1 MTKQDK
7 DPDGSGSV
15 KLDIHVP
22 SPQTTSQRPS
32 GNTNPLNPT
41 EEAPNAA
48 ATHKSSGQV
57 SAGTAGKHDNTN
69 PTEERPTSTH
79 HLPNMAFHFD
89 QEFVRNFGPGFAEQM
104 TEATNLMIERVSE
117 MVENADLDSFLLY
130 KEELLAVEQATGP
143 NSNYFFLKQGLGRLE
158 SNIRSGN
165 TLTNLDCKINP
176 GSQVPGNSAISG
188 SVGAGPNVPELVPE
202 VENVATVGAEPSK
215 KKRKKKKD
223 STKGGASTDELPS
236 TMKTNVDN
244 SLEGNGADLELAT
257 CPKSSL
263 AKLQTS
269 ANSTVQPTPGHM
281 GNVVTIGEDLDK
293 KDATG
298 DAEAPRKKGRKR
310 RGKKKTEHG
319 MDERKRLPEINTPA
333 ATGSSPSHHLSTTD
347 ETGAEHTCGNK
358 HHGRCS
364 HTTWKNGDSTFS
376 KVLADT
382 LRELLL
388 TTPLDPKLKL
398 ELHVDMNKIKR
409 RVDEIEA
416 ADGDASIL
424 RTKKQL
430 SSASNKPPFSAFGKV
445 ITPELQRATSI
456 HLLSTP
462 KYYNGF
468 LDYIEHLNY
477 LVSCGDEKAAAMA
490 DEAELVY
497 SVVTAVYK
505 EVSDNT
511 RSKVDAAAV
520 KREELS
526 LTEGEIHEK
535 RLAESAEK
543 MKRLQELEQGIRQPD
558 DATPVTKTSNQSTA
572 NPVPVQII
580 RDHLPSSTE
589 LETKVLSLLKQPAV
603 LRRFI
608 SDYQKMRPNSGA
620 YGSFWGQESHL
631 LYQRLVDMRVAPNLG
646 KQPPSQGSHKK
657 PSSPDGA
664 IETLVRDEVGK
675 IYDYLL
681 KEQKA
686 RGPEAPGEAEDEDED
701 EAKLP
706 AVSNPSKTRDFVDRV
721 MRAMVKQFAISP
733 TGIRRFIWPL
743 KFISEHPSIH
753 EKLRA
758 AAVCL
763 LTDMSQ
769 LSEYEPF
776 LQRAKNTPWYKPRF
790 STLIKLSAQ
799 EHVKLF
805 MDAVSF
811 MKSALESAPPR
822 GLRHNANRNQ
832 SILPSTKRAGLPI
845 KAQISYH
852 IRDYESA
859 YTAALNDEGRAS
871 VNRDFCLPFLD
882 CPRYFRETA
891 NELHANAVEYAAFIE
906 QKNNLAN
913 LPACFGDAGVRHSL
927 VSSALLLVSAVAELD
942 PSPQSDR
949 LLVMEVVAASSS
961 YLIPLP
967 AQGPLAACRDAF
979 SSYLAANEK
988 VKATFVREDVHYQAA
1003 AGLSGNDEK
1012 AGPQEIGDRSKE
1024 HVPYVLGKWMADAMT
1039 DDEAVAERI
1048 PSKPSTAKATPT
1060 NPLVSEVTIEPS
1072 KLDHSQKMLKKRL
1085 VAANY
1090 KEAQKFPQSQYDIR
1104 AKARLVLSD
1113 SNMLSSFFKSK
1124 EAMEYCSGD
1133 DDTPDE
1139 KFVLSEIKRIYAEM
1153 KKMNAEI
1160 DAGVGPHEP
1169 VGPTSRSMPPPTT
1182 QLSSPREDHKK
1193 HEMALPKMSSTPAPT
1208 QNAIELS
1215 MHPDLQ
1221 CVTVHHSETRQ
1232 SLIRPTPAPT
1242 PIIHRGLG
1250 VAYSSLVLPTRLT
1263 ATLRPNAPPL
1273 PSDPELAKECI
1284 ISETAR
1290 QRRKSLATIYA
1301 NSLLDYEYF
1310 QVFKDEADETIQGV
1324 DPMTEEGYRARKV
1337 LRALDDVDAMVQTIR
1352 YGVRR
1357 DTGKGS
1363 TCSVSGHI
1371 YEAAADLLSDFD
1383 KRPRLMLILNALE
1396 QLFGGESSSRQDPD
1410 AEPLV
1415 GLRLSQRFEKLVVS
1429 AHYGLFDPEN
1439 GEVVGE
1445 MQEPTAKQPPR
1456 IPCPMSVIDNRTRP
1470 LTDKTLKRMPILTDS
1485 GVVIG
1490 LAMDY
1495 HPGLSDI
1502 LSSAIR
1508 QSSGGKDDTAKL
1520 SELKIQKVLGG
1531 LDAMPVPPQVVADLY
1546 KSGPPAPKVPRFTD
1560 GDEAV
1565 AYMQS
1570 QMEGAKASL
1579 SVSVSRSNVG
1589 SSVVADNYGVSVPT
1603 EYTVVPDFTQE
1614 GEALGKA
1621 MEDIQISA
1629 SKGEVPTDYQ
1639 MAALGKARRELYAS
1653 RVAKTSA
1660 TTDSLNETAS
1670 KPHSCG
1676 LSVSTRAENRAAANL
1691 LARSEAM
1698 PLVGIQHFPNP
1709 QSAATSLEPRQTSFS
1724 PNGFPLP
1731 HPAPQSLQSP
1741 STPSSNQPDAL
1752 RIPLRTVMTET
1763 PISAAMTTLIGVQRE
1778 VDNLFI
1784 SIDDSNEFQECRASL
1799 GLPDPTTEE
1808 SEALLSLNKVFA
1820 TYKAVR
1826 VVEERRL
1833 EELVDS
1839 AQEYRSNVNRAIAE
1853 VRRRNQGLDSALEN
1867 LDDYKLY
1874 NKRIRNALE
1883 RELSALNG
1891 IPDDNPHKRKRRSRK
1906 SDRRGRGLG
1915 KKLGALRKTTIEDF
1929 EAPEEYHGDGP
1940 KLGTFRVG

>member
-7 DPDGSGSV
+7 DPNSSGSV
-15 KLDIHVP
+15 ELHVSLP
-22 SPQTTSQRPS
+22 SPRTGSQRPS
-32 GNTNPLNPT
+32 GNTNPPNPT
-41 EEAPNAA
+41 REAPIIA
-48 ATHKSSGQV
+48 ATHKSSGLV

-69 PTEERPTSTH
+69 LTEQPPTSTH
-79 HLPNMAFHFD
+79 HLPNMAFNFD
-89 QEFVRNFGPGFAEQM
+89 QEFVRNFGSGFAEQM

-117 MVENADLDSFLLY
+117 MVENSDLDSFLLY
-130 KEELLAVEQATGP
+130 KEELLAVEQAVGHGP
-143 NSNYFFLKQGLGRLE
+143 NYLFLKQGLGRLE
-158 SNIRSGN
+158 SSIRAGN
-165 TLTNLDCKINP
+165 TLSNLDCKINF
-176 GSQVPGNSAISG
+176 GSQVPRNPATCGA
-188 SVGAGPNVPELVPE
+188 VGAGPKVPE
-202 VENVATVGAEPSK
+202 VENAATVGAKPSK
-215 KKRKKKKD
+215 KRRKKMKKD
-223 STKGGASTDELPS
+223 STKGDANTNELS
-236 TMKTNVDN
+236 ATMKTNGDN
-244 SLEGNGADLELAT
+244 NLEDNDADLERAT
-257 CPKSSL
+257 CLESSL

-269 ANSTVQPTPGHM
+269 ANSTAQPTPGYM
-281 GNVVTIGEDLDK
+281 GNVATVGEDLGK

-298 DAEAPRKKGRKR
+298 DAEAPKKKGKKR
-310 RGKKKTEHG
+310 RGKKKTQHR
-319 MDERKRLPEINTPA
+319 MDEGKRLPEIKAPA
-333 ATGSSPSHHLSTTD
+333 ATGSSPSHHLSATD

-376 KVLADT
+376 KTLADT
-382 LRELLL
+382 LRGLLL
-388 TTPLDPKLKL
+388 TTPLDPKLRL

-430 SSASNKPPFSAFGKV
+430 SFASSKAPFSAFGKV

-526 LTEGEIHEK
+526 LTEGEIHER

-558 DATPVTKTSNQSTA
+558 DSTPVTKTSNQSTT
-572 NPVPVQII
+572 NPVPGQII
-580 RDHLPSSTE
+580 RDHSPSSTE

-620 YGSFWGQESHL
+620 YGTFWGQESHL
-631 LYQRLVDMRVAPNLG
+631 LYQRLVNMRVAPNLG
-646 KQPPSQGSHKK
+646 KQPSSQGSHKK
-657 PSSPDGA
+657 PSSPDDA
-664 IETLVRDEVGK
+664 IEALVRDEAGK
-675 IYDYLL
+675 IYECVL
-681 KEQKA
+681 KERKD
-686 RGPEAPGEAEDEDED
+686 RELDAPGEAEDEDED
-701 EAKLP
+701 KAKLP

-743 KFISEHPSIH
+743 KFIAEHPSIH
-753 EKLRA
+753 EKIRA

-776 LQRAKNTPWYKPRF
+776 LQKAKNTPWHQPRS

-822 GLRHNANRNQ
+822 VLRHNANINQ
-832 SILPSTKRAGLPI
+832 SILPSTRRAGLPI

-859 YTAALNDEGRAS
+859 YTAALDDEGRAS

-891 NELHANAVEYAAFIE
+891 QELHANAVEYAAFIE

-913 LPACFGDAGVRHSL
+913 LPACFGDAEVRQTL

-961 YLIPLP
+961 YLISPP
-967 AQGPLAACRDAF
+967 AQGPLPACRDAF

-988 VKATFVREDVHYQAA
+988 VKATFVREDIHYQAA
-1003 AGLSGNDEK
+1003 AGSSGSDES
-1012 AGPQEIGDRSKE
+1012 AGCQEIGDRSKE
-1024 HVPYVLGKWMADAMT
+1024 HVPYVLGKWMPDAMT
-1039 DDEAVAERI
+1039 DDKAVAEQI
-1048 PSKPSTAKATPT
+1048 PSKPSTAQTTPT
-1060 NPLVSEVTIEPS
+1060 NPWVSEVAIEPS
-1072 KLDHSQKMLKKRL
+1072 ELDHSHKMLKKRL

-1090 KEAQKFPQSQYDIR
+1090 RKAQKVPQSQYDIR

-1124 EAMEYCSGD
+1124 EAMEYFSGD

-1139 KFVLSEIKRIYAEM
+1139 KIVLSEINRIYTEV
-1153 KKMNAEI
+1153 KKMKVEI
-1160 DAGVGPHEP
+1160 DAGVGRQEP
-1169 VGPTSRSMPPPTT
+1169 VGPTSPSMPPPTT
-1182 QLSSPREDHKK
+1182 QLSAPKNDDKK
-1193 HEMALPKMSSTPAPT
+1193 HEVALPKTSSTPPPP
-1208 QNAIELS
+1208 QSAIKLP
-1215 MHPDLQ
+1215 MHQDPQ
-1221 CVTVHHSETRQ
+1221 CVTVHHPETRQ
-1232 SLIRPTPAPT
+1232 SEIKSTPVPTTIIR
-1242 PIIHRGLG
+1242 RGRG
-1250 VAYSSLVLPTRLT
+1250 VAYSSLGLPTRLA

-1310 QVFKDEADETIQGV
+1310 QAFKDEAEETVQGV

-1357 DTGKGS
+1357 DTRKGS
-1363 TCSVSGHI
+1363 TCNVSGHI

-1396 QLFGGESSSRQDPD
+1396 QLFGDEPSSRQDPD
-1410 AEPLV
+1410 AKPLV
-1415 GLRLSQRFEKLVVS
+1415 GLMLSQRFEKLVVS
-1429 AHYGLFDPEN
+1429 AHYGLFVPEN
-1439 GEVVGE
+1439 EEVVGE
-1445 MQEPTAKQPPR
+1445 MQEPTAKQTAR
-1456 IPCPMSVIDNRTRP
+1456 IPCPVSVIDNRTRP
-1470 LTDKTLKRMPILTDS
+1470 FTDKIFKRMPMLTDS

-1490 LAMDY
+1490 LAMEY

-1508 QSSGGKDDTAKL
+1508 QSSGGKDDTTKL

-1531 LDAMPVPPQVVADLY
+1531 LDAMPVPPQIVADLY
-1546 KSGPPAPKVPRFTD
+1546 KSGSPAPKVPRFSD

-1570 QMEGAKASL
+1570 QIEGAKASI
-1579 SVSVSRSNVG
+1579 SVSASRSNVG
-1589 SSVVADNYGVSVPT
+1589 PSVVPDKYGISVPT
-1603 EYTVVPDFTQE
+1603 EYTVVPDSTQE
-1614 GEALGKA
+1614 GQALGKA

-1653 RVAKTSA
+1653 RLAKTSA
-1660 TTDSLNETAS
+1660 TTDGPNESAS
-1670 KPHSCG
+1670 RPHSCS

-1691 LARSEAM
+1691 LARSETM
-1698 PLVGIQHFPNP
+1698 PLVGIQYFPNP
-1709 QSAATSLEPRQTSFS
+1709 QSAATSLKPRQTSFS

-1741 STPSSNQPDAL
+1741 SAPSNNKPDAL
-1752 RIPLRTVMTET
+1752 RMPLRTVMTET
-1763 PISAAMTTLIGVQRE
+1763 PISAAMITLIGVQRE

-1799 GLPDPTTEE
+1799 GLPDLTTGE

-1826 VVEERRL
+1826 AVEERRL

-1839 AQEYRSNVNRAIAE
+1839 AQEYRSRVNRAIAE
-1853 VRRRNQGLDSALEN
+1853 VRRRNQGLDSVLEN
-1867 LDDYKLY
+1867 LDDCKLY
-1874 NKRIRNALE
+1874 SKRIRNALE
-1883 RELSALNG
+1883 RELSVLNEA
-1891 IPDDNPHKRKRRSRK
+1891 PDDKPHKRKRRSQK